1 MVTARHRSSGKQRKM
16 GYRIAFFRTRN
27 YGRTGDN
34 YLTEYIFSLEHALSI
49 VWLLRREK
57 P

>member
-1 MVTARHRSSGKQRKM
+1 M